1 MGIVF
6 STEDDATT
14 SKTTYTVHLTGVW
27 RGKGK
32 SDIKVLEEKMKACLA
47 NKNANFDIRFEIL
60 DQENEG
66 KKQAVSA
73 LNILNKNGLVRP
85 LIKKP
90 EAKANKT
97 QGISGA
103 LGLHNMF
110 YTSGE
115 VTNLAI
121 FVGSGRS
128 STQFT
133 VINLDWQQPV
143 KVFKTPHGF
152 PREGEPN
159 YTALRET
166 ANECVDWCGVNN
178 VRLIVGY
185 DSIFHKLKE
194 TAPVIQDETELPTNL
209 EGITT
214 KGQDFNELGFLVAHF
229 QYIPMIVF
237 RSVVTVD
244 GIMRKQTFVEGTQPG
259 IDGGSGKWALVDPQT
274 GNQITYMELPKDFTN
289 DEVKLGEI
297 VDKCFTMVLNYNDQ
311 MLEILN

>member
-1 MGIVF
+1 
-6 STEDDATT
+6 
-14 SKTTYTVHLTGVW
+14 
-27 RGKGK
+27 
-32 SDIKVLEEKMKACLA
+32 
-47 NKNANFDIRFEIL
+47 
-60 DQENEG
+60 
-66 KKQAVSA
+66 
-73 LNILNKNGLVRP
+73 
-85 LIKKP
+85 
-90 EAKANKT
+90 
-97 QGISGA
+97 
-103 LGLHNMF
+103 
-110 YTSGE
+110 
-115 VTNLAI
+115 
-121 FVGSGRS
+121 
-128 STQFT
+128 
-133 VINLDWQQPV
+133 
-143 KVFKTPHGF
+143 
-152 PREGEPN
+152 